1 MAARGAMATAV
12 AASND
17 VMDEY
22 DPDDDPLFGRLVSLR
37 VDEPGHSWR
46 DGIVAHVHTEVVDGI
61 ERATGVY
68 MVVWGKF
75 DRTEDVMRIPAKERE
90 VRALQ
95 TAHARPANPNLPR
108 IATPEPLQFSRR
120 Q

>member
-1 MAARGAMATAV
+1 MATAV

-17 VMDEY
+17 VMEEY
-22 DPDDDPLFGRLVSLR
+22 DPDNDPLFGRLVSLR

-68 MVVWGKF
+68 ICLLY
-75 DRTEDVMRIPAKERE
+75 TSPS
-90 VRALQ
+90 
-95 TAHARPANPNLPR
+95 PR
-108 IATPEPLQFSRR
+108 DQRGSRMPSSA
-120 Q
+120 

>member
-1 MAARGAMATAV
+1 MATAV

-17 VMDEY
+17 VMEEY
-22 DPDDDPLFGRLVSLR
+22 DPDNDPLFGRLVSLR

-75 DRTEDVMRIPAKERE
+75 DRTEDVMRIP
-90 VRALQ
+90 
-95 TAHARPANPNLPR
+95 TCPA
-108 IATPEPLQFSRR
+108 SRR
-120 Q
+120 RNDSNSPDDNNCP

>member
-1 MAARGAMATAV
+1 MATAV

-17 VMDEY
+17 VMEEY
-22 DPDDDPLFGRLVSLR
+22 DPDNDPLFGRLVSLR

-75 DRTEDVMRIPAKERE
+75 DRTEDVMRIPAKNERCAPYKPLIL
-90 VRALQ
+90 VPKTR
-95 TAHARPANPNLPR
+95 TCPA
-108 IATPEPLQFSRR
+108 SRR
-120 Q
+120 RNDSNSPDDNNCP